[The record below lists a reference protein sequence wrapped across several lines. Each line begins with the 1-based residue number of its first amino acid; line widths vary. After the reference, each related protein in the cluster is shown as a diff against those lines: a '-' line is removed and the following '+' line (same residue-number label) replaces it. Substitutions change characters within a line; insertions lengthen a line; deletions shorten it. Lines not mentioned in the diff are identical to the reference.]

1 MYLLVLK
8 ENVFISFKGENFVVV
23 KFNIINIEWFEI
35 FF

>member
-8 ENVFISFKGENFVVV
+8 ENVFISFKGEIFVVV
-23 KFNIINIEWFEI
+23 KFIINIEWFEI

>member
-8 ENVFISFKGENFVVV
+8 ENVFISFKGEILVVV
-23 KFNIINIEWFEI
+23 KFIINIEWFEI